1 MTQADNATLYRK
13 IAGNTMY
20 LFLAQG
26 LGGVG
31 LFLSYV
37 VASQFLTKGN
47 DTSQYDTFIVT
58 MSVGVFFLSVCELGL
73 TEGTTRLVASLMGRG
88 LEQQVPAVAWRALGI
103 LLVSGGVATA
113 AVFLGAGRIAGLIG
127 SPEAAPYIALAALW
141 IVPMALVRVPT
152 SLFEGCQQMKYSFLA
167 AVVREPI
174 KVVVLLALAP
184 LGLTV
189 ALAVWGWFIWS
200 VITVLLT
207 LGLMILF
214 LRKHGLG
221 LRVRGRWEGRGL
233 LASSRYLYLPHL
245 SACLLPVLLRLLV
258 NRFSPTGG
266 VGAFHN
272 AMSLATLTMMLF
284 LPISQALLPAF
295 AHAHARRQSLDALGH
310 AATRF
315 VGLVAFLGLLFY
327 SLYSAPLLAIFG
339 AAYQEVGLFLAMAVV
354 GIFFDSFKT
363 ITNPLLKGA
372 MQARAVTWI
381 EVVRLVVTLATGI
394 PLTLRF
400 GPLGM
405 VEGFVLGCFVTTVLQ
420 FFCVRHLLGVHCWVD
435 AVLPTVWAS
444 VLCGGWVVAHLAPR
458 LGPTIPVAGAL
469 GAVAILM
476 VLKPPVTPAELKAIW
491 QIVARRPAP
500 PTGPSAV
507 GSGEAGR

>member
-1 MTQADNATLYRK
+1 MSQADSSALYRR

-37 VASQFLTKGN
+37 VASRLLTKDE
-47 DTSQYDTFIVT
+47 DTSQYDTFIVAL
-58 MSVGVFFLSVCELGL
+58 SVGVFFLSLCELGL
-73 TEGTTRLVASLMGRG
+73 TEGTTRLVALLMGRG
-88 LEQQVPAVAWRALGI
+88 LKRQVPAVAGRALGI
-103 LLVSGGVATA
+103 LLVSSSIVAA
-113 AVFLGAGRIAGLIG
+113 ATFVGADPIADLIG
-127 SPEAAPYIALAALW
+127 SPETAPYIALAALW

-152 SLFEGCQQMKYSFLA
+152 SLFEGCQKMKYSFLA
-167 AVVREPI
+167 AIVREPL

-207 LGLMILF
+207 LGLMAVF
-214 LRKHGLG
+214 LRREGLG
-221 LRVRGRWEGRGL
+221 LLGGGRWEGRGL

-245 SACLLPVLLRLLV
+245 SVCLLPVLLRLLV

-272 AMSLATLTMMLF
+272 AMSLAALTMMVF
-284 LPISQALLPAF
+284 LPITQALLPTF
-295 AHAHARRQSLDALGH
+295 AHAHARKQSLEALAH
-310 AATRF
+310 AATRI
-315 VGLVAFLGLLFY
+315 VGLVAFLGLMFY
-327 SLYSAPLLAIFG
+327 SFFSDRLLAIFG
-339 AAYQEVGLFLAMAVV
+339 AAYQEAGLFLAMAVV

-394 PLTLRF
+394 PLTIRF

-405 VEGFVLGCFVTTVLQ
+405 VEGFVLGCLVTTVLQ
-420 FFCVRHLLGVHCWVD
+420 FFYVRKLLGIHCWVD
-435 AVLPTVWAS
+435 ATLPTVWAM
-444 VLCGGWVVAHLAPR
+444 VLCGGWMAAHFVPG
-458 LGPTIPVAGAL
+458 LGPTLPVAGAL
-469 GAVAILM
+469 GVVAVLMILR
-476 VLKPPVTPAELKAIW
+476 PPVTLAELRTIRR
-491 QIVARRPAP
+491 IVFSRSPA
-500 PTGPSAV
+500 
-507 GSGEAGR
+507 AGND